1 MVHTQPLFL
10 GAGLQ
15 ACGGSASVHTD
26 PCSSGR
32 QGGSWI
38 QLSASPSC
46 RGWVSAATM
55 GYRESH
61 GINSPE
67 VSTGS

>member
-1 MVHTQPLFL
+1 MVHTQPLYL

-15 ACGGSASVHTD
+15 ACGGSASVYTD

-38 QLSASPSC
+38 QLSAS
-46 RGWVSAATM
+46 RHQGLEAAVAGCLQPQWGTE
-55 GYRESH
+55 RV
-61 GINSPE
+61 IA
-67 VSTGS
+67 